1 MGRYL
6 VVTVSEDI
14 AMGEKDDMV
23 MKFYATKP
31 AAMRVISQ
39 QRREW
44 SLKSDPKKE
53 KRVFAGV
60 YDVKK
65 GEWL

>member
-14 AMGEKDDMV
+14 ATGEKDDMV
-23 MKFYATKP
+23 MKFYATH